1 MLENTIKMESRDSS
15 SLLGR
20 YFPFFTTNTELGD
33 SGYIFQVTTP
43 GYNKKTLKPYISL
56 SKVAERT
63 NRKGESDETDVI
75 YLTFPEEF
83 KDGLKND
90 KGIVDRKK
98 IVWEEQ
104 VKRLTGPTTKVV
116 PSETYGKFPLIEYNG
131 SHDTQS
137 QVNLIVNL
145 RNNLRWK
152 TQRISKGNKI
162 DVLWTKNQFAVFEID
177 GDNESYWLKPIGL
190 YKNNDLMLTKNLL
203 QVELPGFVEEKYARK
218 IGIFLGKIRDL
229 EFASFSRND

>member
-1 MLENTIKMESRDSS
+1 MESRDSS
-15 SLLGR
+15 TLLGR

-33 SGYIFQVTTP
+33 SGYIFQITTP
-43 GYNKKTLKPYISL
+43 GYNKKSLKPYISL

-63 NRKGESDETDVI
+63 NRKNESDETDVI

-83 KDGLKND
+83 KDSLKND
-90 KGIVDRKK
+90 KGIVDKKK

-104 VKRLTGPTTKVV
+104 VKRLVGSSVKVV
-116 PSETYGKFPLIEYNG
+116 PSEEPGKFPMIEYSGGYDN
-131 SHDTQS
+131 QA

-162 DVLWTKNQFAVFEID
+162 DVLWTKDKFAVFEID
-177 GDNESYWLKPIGL
+177 GDNEFYWLKPVGL
-190 YKNNDLMLTKNLL
+190 YKNNDLMLMRNLF
-203 QVELPGFVEEKYARK
+203 QGELPGFVEEKYARK
-218 IGIFLGKIRDL
+218 IVKSKKF
-229 EFASFSRND
+229 